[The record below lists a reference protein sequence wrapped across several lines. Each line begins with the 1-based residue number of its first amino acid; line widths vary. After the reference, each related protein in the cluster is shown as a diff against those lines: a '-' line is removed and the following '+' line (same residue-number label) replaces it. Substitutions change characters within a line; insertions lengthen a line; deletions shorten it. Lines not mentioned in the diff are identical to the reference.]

1 MSAPTAKFSPRKWIR
16 TANWPPAVKW
26 LAAAKWLVGVAGFG
40 LLAVGAIKVI
50 SMTGDSAAVPIV
62 IAGALLLICPFVID
76 RVDRARPP
84 ALLAGGH

>member
-16 TANWPPAVKW
+16 TANWPPAV
-26 LAAAKWLVGVAGFG
+26 KWLVGVAGFG